1 MSPTKLEPGQ
11 PFTVAMLL
19 FPGVTQLDLTAPL
32 EVFDRVRGVSV
43 QLVAKSRDPV
53 SVAALTP
60 PAMQILP
67 SACFDDIATADLLC
81 VPGGPGVIDLLNN
94 AETLAFLR
102 RVAAGARYVTS
113 VCTGS
118 LLLGAAGLLHG
129 YRATTHWNS
138 MHCLAPLGAVPVEQ
152 RVVFDRNRITGGGV
166 TSGIDFALQV
176 IRELWGERS
185 AQVAELTMEYDPS
198 PPMGAGSPRTAPPDL
213 VEHVRTILRPV
224 SDRQAV
230 AIEMARARLE
240 GEMRARDDR
249 NAG

>member
-1 MSPTKLEPGQ
+1 MSPDKLEPGQ

-19 FPGVTQLDLTAPL
+19 FPGVTQLDLTGPL
-32 EVFDRVRGVSV
+32 EVFGRVRGVSV

-53 SVAALTP
+53 SAASMTP

-81 VPGGPGVIDLLNN
+81 VPGGPGHVDLLND

-102 RVAAGARYVTS
+102 SAAAGARYVTS

-118 LLLGAAGLLHG
+118 LLLGAAGLLRG

-138 MHCLAPLGAVPVEQ
+138 MHCLAALGAIPVEE

-166 TSGIDFALQV
+166 TSGIDFALQL
-176 IRELWGERS
+176 IREVWGDRA
-185 AQVAELTMEYDPS
+185 AQLAELTLEYDPS

-213 VEHVRTILRPV
+213 VDQVRSAMKPV
-224 SDRQAV
+224 SERQAA
-230 AIEMARARLE
+230 AIEIARARLA
-240 GEMRARDDR
+240 GESVGDR
-249 NAG
+249 YAG

>member
-1 MSPTKLEPGQ
+1 MSPDKLEPGH

-19 FPGVTQLDLTAPL
+19 FPGVTQLDLTGPL
-32 EVFDRVRGVSV
+32 EVFGRVRGVSV

-53 SVAALTP
+53 SVATMTP

-81 VPGGPGVIDLLNN
+81 VPGGPGHIDLLND

-102 RVAAGARYVTS
+102 RVAGGARYVTS

-118 LLLGAAGLLHG
+118 LLLGAAGLLRG

-138 MHCLAPLGAVPVEQ
+138 MHCLAALGAVPVEE
-152 RVVFDRNRITGGGV
+152 RVVFDRNRITTGGV
-166 TSGIDFALQV
+166 TSGIDFALQL
-176 IRELWGERS
+176 IREVWGDRP
-185 AQVAELTMEYDPS
+185 AQLAELTLEYDPS

-213 VEHVRTILRPV
+213 VEQVRSVMKPV
-224 SDRQAV
+224 SERQAA
-230 AIEMARARLE
+230 AIEVARVRLARE
-240 GEMRARDDR
+240 A
-249 NAG
+249 AGD

>member
-1 MSPTKLEPGQ
+1 MSPDKLEPGQ

-19 FPGVTQLDLTAPL
+19 FPGVTQLDLTGPL
-32 EVFDRVRGVSV
+32 EVFGRVRGVSV

-53 SVAALTP
+53 SVASMTP

-81 VPGGPGVIDLLNN
+81 VPGGPGHIDLLND

-118 LLLGAAGLLHG
+118 LLLGAAGLLRG

-138 MHCLAPLGAVPVEQ
+138 MHCLAALGAVPVEE

-176 IRELWGERS
+176 IREVWGDRP
-185 AQVAELTMEYDPS
+185 AQLAELTLEYDPS
-198 PPMGAGSPRTAPPDL
+198 PPMGAGSPRMAPPDL
-213 VEHVRTILRPV
+213 VEQVRSVMRRV
-224 SDRQAV
+224 SERQAAAV
-230 AIEMARARLE
+230 EIARARL
-240 GEMRARDDR
+240 ARESAADR
-249 NAG
+249 

>member
-1 MSPTKLEPGQ
+1 MTDPIRPGKLEPGQ

-19 FPGVTQLDLTAPL
+19 FPGVTQMDSTAPL
-32 EVFDRVRGVSV
+32 EVFGRVRGVSV

-81 VPGGPGVIDLLNN
+81 VPGGPGHIDLLND

-118 LLLGAAGLLHG
+118 LLLGAAGLLRG

-138 MHCLAPLGAVPVEQ
+138 MHCLAPLGAVPVAE

-166 TSGIDFALQV
+166 TSGIDFALHV
-176 IRELWGERS
+176 IRELWGDRS
-185 AQVAELTMEYDPS
+185 AQLAELMLEYDPS

-213 VEHVRTILRPV
+213 VEHVRTIMRPV

-230 AIEMARARLE
+230 AIELARERLARE
-240 GEMRARDDR
+240 AVDD
-249 NAG
+249 

>member
-1 MSPTKLEPGQ
+1 MSPDKLEPGQ

-19 FPGVTQLDLTAPL
+19 FPGVTQLDLTGPL
-32 EVFDRVRGVSV
+32 EVFGRVRGVSV

-53 SVAALTP
+53 SVASLSP

-67 SACFDDIATADLLC
+67 SACFDDIATADPLC
-81 VPGGPGVIDLLNN
+81 VPGGPGHIDLLNDV
-94 AETLAFLR
+94 ETLAFLC
-102 RVAAGARYVTS
+102 RVAGGARYVTS

-118 LLLGAAGLLHG
+118 LLLGAAGLLRG

-138 MHCLAPLGAVPVEQ
+138 MHCLAALGAIPVEE

-176 IRELWGERS
+176 IREVWGDRA
-185 AQVAELTMEYDPS
+185 AQLAELTLEYDPS

-213 VEHVRTILRPV
+213 VEQVRSVMKPV
-224 SDRQAV
+224 SERQAA
-230 AIEMARARLE
+230 AIEIARARL
-240 GEMRARDDR
+240 AREA
-249 NAG
+249 AGD

>member
-1 MSPTKLEPGQ
+1 MSPDKLEPGH

-19 FPGVTQLDLTAPL
+19 FPGVTQLDLTGPL
-32 EVFDRVRGVSV
+32 EVFGRVRGVSV

-53 SVAALTP
+53 SVASMTP

-67 SACFDDIATADLLC
+67 SACFDDIVTADLLC
-81 VPGGPGVIDLLNN
+81 VPGGPGHIDLLNDL
-94 AETLAFLR
+94 ETLAFLR

-118 LLLGAAGLLHG
+118 LLLGAAGLLRG

-138 MHCLAPLGAVPVEQ
+138 MHCLAALGAVPVEE

-176 IRELWGERS
+176 IREVWGDRP
-185 AQVAELTMEYDPS
+185 AQLAELTLEYDPS
-198 PPMGAGSPRTAPPDL
+198 PPMGAGSPRTAPADL
-213 VEHVRTILRPV
+213 VEQVRSVMKPV
-224 SDRQAV
+224 SVRQAA
-230 AIEMARARLE
+230 AIEIARARLE
-240 GEMRARDDR
+240 REA
-249 NAG
+249 AGD